1 VLAILKDR
9 NVALAT
15 TVAALGYFV
24 DIFDLLLFALVR
36 VKSLKDIL
44 GSKIVAA
51 QHDLASRARFESPE
65 ALQQAQDQLA
75 DRMLRDAGVML
86 DNILQMTG
94 LVLGGIVWGVL
105 ADRLGRLQMLFGSIL
120 VYSVA
125 NILNAFVADVPA
137 DGGLAFLH
145 QVGLGTAYNQ
155 YAVLRF
161 LAGFGLAGELG
172 AGITLVSELVSKEHR
187 GFATTLVATVGILG
201 AVFAYF
207 VTEWV
212 TEWRNAFLIGGLL
225 GLALLFLRVGV
236 VESGM
241 FDRVKQSH
249 APGRGALWMLVWP
262 AARARRYLALILCA
276 VPIWY
281 CVGVLVKYS
290 DVIGSSLGM
299 APVDKPKPGLAIM
312 WCYVGLAL
320 GDLASGL
327 LSQVLRSRRKALLA
341 FHVRTAAAIGAYFMV
356 GPRTR
361 GSSTRAAVRWA
372 SHRATGPSS
381 SPPPRSSSAPTCGP
395 RPPPAP
401 RTSCAGRRPAARC
414 SGTGSRAS
422 SAAPWRPTSRA
433 TRARRGAGRPWW
445 ARSWCRWRSS
455 PRWHS
460 EKPSGPASTGPSAP
474 TGPARTART
483 AMPARGHNGHPWKPR
498 AP

>member
-1 VLAILKDR
+1 MRAILKDR

-44 GSKIVAA
+44 GAQIVAA
-51 QHDLASRARFESPE
+51 QDDLAMRARFASPE
-65 ALQQAQDQLA
+65 ALQQAKDLLA
-75 DRMLRDAGVML
+75 DRILRDAGVML

-125 NILNAFVADVPA
+125 NILNAFVTDIP
-137 DGGLAFLH
+137 DGSHLSFLH

-212 TEWRNAFLIGGLL
+212 TEWRNAYLIGGLL

-241 FDRVKQSH
+241 FDRVKQAH
-249 APGRGALWMLVWP
+249 APGRGALWMLAWP
-262 AARARRYLALILCA
+262 AARGRRYLALILCA

-281 CVGVLVKYS
+281 CVGVLVKYC

-299 APVDKPKPGLAIM
+299 AATDKPKPGLAIM

-327 LSQVLRSRRKALLA
+327 LSQLLRSRRKALLA
-341 FHVRTAAAIGAYFMV
+341 FHVLTAAAVGAYFV
-356 GPRTR
+356 LGPRDPGIFYACCGAVGFASGYWAVFVTTTAEQF
-361 GSSTRAAVRWA
+361 GTNLRATATTSAPNFVRWSA
-372 SHRATGPSS
+372 AGSAILWHWFEHVFGGGGTATEPGDPS
-381 SPPPRSSSAPTCGP
+381 
-395 RPPPAP
+395 
-401 RTSCAGRRPAARC
+401 
-414 SGTGSRAS
+414 
-422 SAAPWRPTSRA
+422 APWRGAALVGAILLPVAIVAAMALKETFGSSLDWTERADGSRVDGPDA
-433 TRARRGAGRPWW
+433 GGSQRA
-445 ARSWCRWRSS
+445 
-455 PRWHS
+455 
-460 EKPSGPASTGPSAP
+460 
-474 TGPARTART
+474 
-483 AMPARGHNGHPWKPR
+483 
-498 AP
+498 